1 MKCIVY
7 ITCKQKAKC
16 GDEKTKTRC
25 VSWPLGKLA
34 GYDLARSSKVGCG
47 DCATINDYL
56 IQESK
61 TQKRCVF
68 NVFYFFDVAK

>member
-1 MKCIVY
+1 MVKCIVY

-34 GYDLARSSKVGCG
+34 GYDLGRSSKVGCG
-47 DCATINDYL
+47 DCATINDY
-56 IQESK
+56 
-61 TQKRCVF
+61 R
-68 NVFYFFDVAK
+68 